1 MKTCA
6 LLKHI
11 GLAAIALS
19 VAVGCTTTPTQEEE
33 MEKMEPEKAMGTEQT
48 KSLSDAEDAIA
59 WAKAVRFRANGLGCE
74 WNDTGVL
81 IDDAQ
86 TQADGGNYDV
96 AVAMANRAEERG
108 AKALEDCEKE
118 VMVESAP
125 DAMIGSMSTSYTVSS
140 GDSLWGISAM
150 DNIYGDPYQWPLIYR
165 ANSGQIED
173 ADLIFPGQVFNI
185 DQGVSSAQLKAAI
198 AHAKNRGAWSVG
210 VVEASDREY
219 LSQ

>member
-19 VAVGCTTTPTQEEE
+19 VAVGCTTTPIEQEI
-33 MEKMEPEKAMGTEQT
+33 EKMEAVKAVGAEQT

-81 IDDAQ
+81 ISDAQ
-86 TQADGGNYDV
+86 AQSDSGSYDN

-108 AKALEDCEKE
+108 AESLEECEKASME
-118 VMVESAP
+118 ESP
-125 DAMIGSMSTSYTVSS
+125 SAMAMTTSYTVSS
-140 GDSLWGISAM
+140 GDSLWGISSM
-150 DNIYGDPYQWPLIYR
+150 DSIYGDPYQWPLIYR
-165 ANSGQIED
+165 ANSGKIED

-185 DQGVSSAQLKAAI
+185 DQAVSGAQLKAAI
-198 AHAKNRGAWSVG
+198 SHARNRGAWSVG
-210 VVEASDREY
+210 VVEDSDREY

>member
-1 MKTCA
+1 M
-6 LLKHI
+6 
-11 GLAAIALS
+11 
-19 VAVGCTTTPTQEEE
+19 
-33 MEKMEPEKAMGTEQT
+33 
-48 KSLSDAEDAIA
+48 
-59 WAKAVRFRANGLGCE
+59 
-74 WNDTGVL
+74 
-81 IDDAQ
+81 
-86 TQADGGNYDV
+86 
-96 AVAMANRAEERG
+96 RG

-125 DAMIGSMSTSYTVSS
+125 DAMVGSMSTSYTVSS

-185 DQGVSSAQLKAAI
+185 DQGVSNAQLKAAI